1 MFFLTVKDVI
11 FLGSKGVGHH
21 CLNHLLTN
29 QTKLGIRVTAV
40 LTNDRKIKP
49 DDLSILDLCDE
60 YDIPVLAEMDNLLT
74 FDRPDFLISVQYHQI
89 LKEEHITRAKELA
102 MNLHMAP
109 LPEYRGC
116 NQFSFAIIDDVAE
129 FGTTLHVMGTGID
142 SGDILFERRFP
153 IEPDCM
159 VADLYE
165 KTLIESKQLFENDIV
180 KIFSGDYKKITQ
192 DSLVATRGTSIH
204 YRKEIDEIKQFER
217 SWPEEKIL
225 RYFRATYFP
234 PFPPP
239 YFFDEGEKIEVT
251 PNWIEKNT
259 SSQLPNFPDFSNIV
273 KPEPTF
279 RYMAALFVFIGLS
292 LLVSSFF
299 TLNIDGLMLAIMLF
313 GLGII
318 FELIYANK
326 SKEYKTKLGESTKPD
341 FFSYL
346 LGFIIGAI
354 VTFSVLFFLTPFGYI
369 LGYMLWG
376 V

>member
-1 MFFLTVKDVI
+1 MFFLSVKDVI

-21 CLNHLLTN
+21 CLNHLLIN

-60 YDIPVLAEMDNLLT
+60 YDIPVLAEMNDLLT

-89 LKEEHITRAKELA
+89 LKEEHIGRAKELA

-116 NQFSFAIIDDVAE
+116 NQFSFAIIDGVAE

-217 SWPEEKIL
+217 TWSEEKIL

-239 YFFDEGEKIEVT
+239 YFYDKGEKIEVT

-259 SSQLPNFPDFSNIV
+259 SSPNFPDFSNIV

-279 RYMAALFVFIGLS
+279 RYMAAVFVSIGLF
-292 LLVSSFF
+292 LLVSSFS
-299 TLNIDGLMLAIMLF
+299 TMDVDGLMLAIMLF

-318 FELIYANK
+318 FELIYLNK
-326 SKEYKTKLGESTKPD
+326 SKEYKTKIGESTKRDP
-341 FFSYL
+341 FTSL
-346 LGFIIGAI
+346 LGFIVGVI
-354 VTFSVLFFLTPFGYI
+354 VTFAVLFFLTPFGYI
-369 LGYMLWG
+369 LGYML
-376 V
+376 

>member
-1 MFFLTVKDVI
+1 MFFLSVKDVI

-21 CLNHLLTN
+21 CLNHLLIN

-60 YDIPVLAEMDNLLT
+60 YGIPILSEMDNLLT

-89 LKEEHITRAKELA
+89 LKEEHIGRAKELA

-116 NQFSFAIIDDVAE
+116 NQFSFAIIDGVAE

-165 KTLIESKQLFENDIV
+165 KTLIESKLLFENDIV
-180 KIFSGDYKKITQ
+180 KIFSGDYKKTTQ

-217 SWPEEKIL
+217 SWPEDKIL

-251 PNWIEKNT
+251 PNWIEE
-259 SSQLPNFPDFSNIV
+259 NIS
-273 KPEPTF
+273 
-279 RYMAALFVFIGLS
+279 I
-292 LLVSSFF
+292 
-299 TLNIDGLMLAIMLF
+299 NH
-313 GLGII
+313 
-318 FELIYANK
+318 
-326 SKEYKTKLGESTKPD
+326 
-341 FFSYL
+341 
-346 LGFIIGAI
+346 
-354 VTFSVLFFLTPFGYI
+354 
-369 LGYMLWG
+369 
-376 V
+376 